1 MADYLKWF
9 NELSSDDIALVGG
22 KNASLGE
29 LMRLGANVPE
39 GFAVTSHAY
48 DKFIQTNGLTEFIER
63 QLADVDVND
72 VEKLEIA
79 SKGIRE
85 KILEAR
91 FPKDLED
98 SIIDSYEKLCK
109 LSQNGNVSCAVR
121 SSATAEDLP
130 TASFAGQQETFLNV
144 KGRDILEKIKEC
156 FGSLFTSRAI
166 FYRRERGFN
175 GNVKMSVG
183 VQRLVNSE
191 KSGVIFTIE
200 PNSGN
205 DNILVI
211 DSSYGLGELVVS
223 GKVIPDQFYVFKPS
237 MQLIRSAI
245 ADKMVMLVPDGSG
258 TKDLNVP
265 ETDRYKPSLTAN
277 EIKSLSEQAISIQK
291 HYNRSMDI
299 EWAIENGS
307 VYILQARPETV
318 HSNAVLEDTYRLE
331 ETGRELVKGIAI
343 GRKIAV
349 GKIKILKDPSEMH
362 KFNHGDILVTRMTT
376 PNWVPIMNKSS
387 AIITEEGGTTSH
399 AAIVSREL
407 GVPCVVG
414 AANAIKTL
422 SKYENRE
429 ITVDCSEGIGR
440 IYEGRLEFVKEVMD
454 LRKLPKTKTQIM
466 MNISIPDAALH
477 HANKCEGVGLLRL
490 EFVYAHEIGI
500 HPLALINYKQL
511 KEKVIESD
519 GELKKTLLAID
530 EKTKG
535 YESKEDYFIQKL
547 SDGISVIAAAVY
559 PNDVVVRFSDFKTNE
574 YRGLTGGYLYESEE
588 ANPMLGWRGASRY
601 VHPAFEP
608 AFRLECRAIKSV
620 RGKGLKNIIPEIPF
634 CRTTRE
640 LARVL
645 KIMEEEGLRRGD
657 DLKVCLMA
665 EVPSNIWNAEEF
677 CKYVDEFS
685 IGSNDL
691 TQLTLGVDRDS
702 GSMAGVTFDERD
714 VAVKIAISYLIK
726 IAHKNGKKVGICGQ
740 APSDYP
746 EFVEFLIK
754 EGIDSISLNPDVIG
768 KTRKLVAKIED
779 RMMIRPVNLRDC
791 IVFLRVDMNSPV
803 DKTTGKFLDEHRI
816 NDGVSA
822 MGWCFEN
829 GADVVVAISHQGR
842 KKEDT
847 LKNHIPVIERYFPNK
862 VKFVGNISN
871 LPQAI
876 KDAKRGDILLLENV
890 RSLDEEKDYTDVGN
904 TVLYKTFK
912 EVEKITNK
920 KLVYAKDDLAVS
932 HRKDLS
938 VYGLPMQ
945 LRKEGYEVVAG
956 QLIKNELVRA
966 RMAKEKMQKSNVIG
980 LWGGGKFEDYL
991 HLFEPF
997 LISYKN
1003 SVILTAGPLALLMI
1017 RATGKDIGENEKLFG
1032 ITDEFIGKASEIMR
1046 KYGDRVITPKDFYV
1060 ENSNGKELVGVD
1072 NLNGLIVDIGPETV
1086 QTYRNIVSGH
1096 PNSVI
1101 IGNGP
1106 LGEYEKLPNAKGT
1119 IQVYTE
1125 VFNPLNKHFVIGG
1138 GGDFNTMMDIL
1149 GFKPDMRSSGGKA
1162 FLELLVFGTLPGLE
1176 PLELSVE

>member
-1 MADYLKWF
+1 MAGYVKWF

-29 LMRLGANVPE
+29 LARLGLNVPE
-39 GFAVTSHAY
+39 GFAVTSLAY
-48 DKFIQTNGLTEFIER
+48 DRFIQENGLSEFIER
-63 QLADVDVND
+63 QLTNADVDD
-72 VEKLEIA
+72 IGRLEIA
-79 SKGIRE
+79 SGNIRE
-85 KILEAR
+85 KIR
-91 FPKDLED
+91 QSQFPKDLED
-98 SIIDSYEKLCK
+98 AILSGYDKLCK
-109 LSQNGNVSCAVR
+109 FSQKGNVSCAVR

-144 KGRDILEKIKEC
+144 RGNDILEKIKEC

-166 FYRRERGFN
+166 FYRKEKGFN

-191 KSGVIFTIE
+191 KSGVMFTIE

-205 DNILVI
+205 NNILVI
-211 DSSYGLGELVVS
+211 DSSYGLGEFVVS
-223 GKVIPDQFYVFKPS
+223 GKIIPDQFFIFKPS

-245 ADKMVMLVPDGSG
+245 ADKTVMLVPDGSG
-258 TKDLNVP
+258 TKSLHVP
-265 ETDRYKPSLTAN
+265 EMNRYKPSLTGN
-277 EIKSLSEQAISIQK
+277 EIKILSEYALSIQK
-291 HYNRSMDI
+291 HYNHSMDI
-299 EWAIENGS
+299 EWAIENGG
-307 VYILQARPETV
+307 VYILQARQETV

-331 ETGRELVKGIAI
+331 GTGTELVKGIAI

-349 GKIKILKDPSEMH
+349 GKVKLLHDPSEMH
-362 KFNHGDILVTRMTT
+362 KFNHGDILVTKMTT

-407 GVPCVVG
+407 GIPCVVG
-414 AANAIKTL
+414 ATNAIKTL
-422 SKYENRE
+422 SKYENQE

-440 IYEGRLEFVKEVMD
+440 VYEGRLEFVKEVMD

-490 EFVYAHEIGI
+490 EFVYAHKIGI
-500 HPLALINYKQL
+500 HPLALINYSQL
-511 KEKVIESD
+511 KQKAAETD
-519 GELKKTLLAID
+519 GQLRKTLMEI
-530 EKTKG
+530 EKMTKG
-535 YESKEDYFIQKL
+535 YENKGDFFVEKL
-547 SDGISVIAAAVY
+547 SEGIAVIAAAVY
-559 PNDVVVRFSDFKTNE
+559 PNDAVVRFSDFKTNE

-588 ANPMLGWRGASRY
+588 SNPMLGWRGASRY

-620 RGKGLKNIIPEIPF
+620 REKGLKNIIPEIPF

-640 LARVL
+640 LARIL
-645 KIMEEEGLRRGD
+645 KIMEEEGLSRGD

-691 TQLTLGVDRDS
+691 TQLILGVDRDS

-714 VAVKIAISYLIK
+714 TAVKTAISYLIK

-746 EFVEFLIK
+746 DFVEFLIK

-779 RMMIRPVNLRDC
+779 RMMIRPVNLSDS

-803 DKTTGKFLDEHRI
+803 DKNTGQLLDEHRI
-816 NDGVSA
+816 MDGVSA
-822 MGWCFEN
+822 IKWCFEN
-829 GADVVVAISHQGR
+829 GAHVVIAISHQGR

-876 KDAKRGDILLLENV
+876 KDAKHGDILLLENV
-890 RSLDEEKDYTDVGN
+890 RSLDEEKDYTDVSN
-904 TVLYKTFK
+904 TILYKTFK

-920 KLVYAKDDLAVS
+920 KLVYAKDDLAVC

-938 VYGLPMQ
+938 VYGMPMQ
-945 LRKEGYEVVAG
+945 LKSEGYEVVAG

-966 RMAKEKMQKSNVIG
+966 RIAKEKMGKSNVIC

-1003 SVILTAGPLALLMI
+1003 STILTAGPLALLMI
-1017 RATGKDIGENEKLFG
+1017 RATGKNIGPNESTFG
-1032 ITDEFIGKASEIMR
+1032 ITPEFIEKATEMLK

-1060 ENSNGKELVGVD
+1060 ENSNGKELASVD
-1072 NLNGLIVDIGPETV
+1072 NLTGLVVDIGPETV
-1086 QTYRNIVSGH
+1086 ELYRSILSKNPGSI
-1096 PNSVI
+1096 I

-1149 GFKPDMRSSGGKA
+1149 GFKPEMRSSGGKA

-1176 PLELSVE
+1176 PLELAVE